1 MSVFVRGDVARRL
14 HTLGF
19 PSARTVYLA
28 QNAHRDGGRGGGG
41 QFLSSLVHAR
51 VWSLACH
58 VLCCALRGVTRLS
71 DHCCACLA
79 AGVHSGVCF
88 CAEGRCAETPHTG
101 LSQRAFPK
109 GESPPIVSPHYG
121 PPLPHPL
128 CTTRL
133 DPEPPLSSSSS
144 ETHLC
149 LNERWCQF
157 RSSDTA
163 KWYFRSTTSII
174 AVRCP

>member
-1 MSVFVRGDVARRL
+1 MYQAAQVNRSAETVQRRGKDTAKD
-14 HTLGF
+14 T
-19 PSARTVYLA
+19 
-28 QNAHRDGGRGGGG
+28 

-58 VLCCALRGVTRLS
+58 VLCCALRGVTRLI

-79 AGVHSGVCF
+79 AGVHSGVRF
-88 CAEGRCAETPHTG
+88 CAGGRCAETPHTG

-133 DPEPPLSSSSS
+133 DPEPLLSSSSS
-144 ETHLC
+144 KNSPVSQRALVSVPLE
-149 LNERWCQF
+149 
-157 RSSDTA
+157 
-163 KWYFRSTTSII
+163 
-174 AVRCP
+174 